1 MPETILKHI
10 QRYIKL
16 LENGVRSALSV
27 LSMRKLIKFHVYNL
41 QWALDLLKSAI
52 PLLSPALQTTAYQ
65 WTTEP
70 DRTYRIY
77 RTGLV
82 SGSVRS
88 GLVFSSNTIP
98 NFSNENLRIDFTF
111 KSSKVAISF
120 QSHLVFRIQSFK
132 NLEAGYI

>member
-70 DRTYRIY
+70 DRTYWIY
-77 RTGLV
+77 RTGSV
-82 SGSVRS
+82 SGLVRS
-88 GLVFSSNTIP
+88 GLVFSSNTLTD
-98 NFSNENLRIDFTF
+98 FSNEIVPLNEI
-111 KSSKVAISF
+111 
-120 QSHLVFRIQSFK
+120 
-132 NLEAGYI
+132 

>member
-1 MPETILKHI
+1 
-10 QRYIKL
+10 
-16 LENGVRSALSV
+16 
-27 LSMRKLIKFHVYNL
+27 MRKLIKFHVYNL

-82 SGSVRS
+82 SGLVRS